1 MFIQRSTAVL
11 VDDDD
16 DYNNDDDDGDDRFYM
31 LFSALEQIY
40 CALSSVKY

>member
-16 DYNNDDDDGDDRFYM
+16 DDDGNDHFYM
-31 LFSALEQIY
+31 LFFALEQIY